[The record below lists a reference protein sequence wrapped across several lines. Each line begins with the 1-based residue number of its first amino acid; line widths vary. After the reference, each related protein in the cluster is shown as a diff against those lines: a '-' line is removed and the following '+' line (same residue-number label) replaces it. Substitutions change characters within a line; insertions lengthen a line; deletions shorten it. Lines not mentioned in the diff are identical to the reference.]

1 MKRTLLIGLCLTM
14 VASLAFAQAGSI
26 RIASEVSGVDC
37 NFADAGGLVQVYIL
51 HVDAPGATA
60 SQFRLDISA
69 VGWMHLGDTW
79 NFPTIIGTSIV
90 GVSVAY
96 GGCYTAPIALGTINF
111 FGTSAPA
118 CSMISIVADP
128 GALSG
133 AIEAVDCDEFKV
145 FPTGG
150 AGIVNPDGS
159 QDCDCSTPVQET
171 TWGGVKALYN

>member
-26 RIASEVSGVDC
+26 RIASDATGVEC
-37 NFADAGGLVQVYIL
+37 NFADAGGLVQVYLL

-60 SQFRLDISA
+60 SQFKLDVSA
-69 VGWMHLGDTW
+69 AGWTHLGDTW
-79 NFPTIIGTSIV
+79 NFATVIGSSMT

-96 GGCYTAPIALGTINF
+96 GACFSAPIALGTINF
-111 FGTSAPA
+111 FGSAAPA
-118 CSMISIVADP
+118 CSMINIVADP

-133 AIEAVDCDEFKV
+133 QIEAVDCASFKV

-150 AGIVNPDGS
+150 AGIVNPDGT
-159 QDCDCSTPVQET
+159 CDCSTPVQET